1 MTWQTKLDRQYI
13 HLKREHKK
21 SVKSRRSRKSEVGEK
36 SVGAGKS
43 AQTGQ
48 EEHEG
53 HEEHEEQGRNRSIS
67 ENTIVVNADSER
79 LKAT

>member
-1 MTWQTKLDRQYI
+1 MTWQTRLDRQYI
-13 HLKREHKK
+13 HLEREHKK
-21 SVKSRRSRKSEVGEK
+21 SVKSRKSRKSEISEK
-36 SVGAGKS
+36 SVGAEKC

-53 HEEHEEQGRNRSIS
+53 HEEHEEQGRNRFIC
-67 ENTIVVNADSER
+67 EKLVVVNADSER